1 MVWRFWSGAGDH
13 PDRQWAKRQAAEAQ
27 NHIFDRY
34 LSFFFIRIQY
44 LIAVYSLGERYG
56 LRIIPGRNSF
66 LVLPNNVSRST
77 AVGAILHPGGLAHS
91 LHSTSASWMTPS
103 ASDGLSLNTGRLS
116 TLAVSR
122 EETSFASAGNYGA
135 GGYGAGGYDES
146 AAHGEV
152 DFLLAISSDEKLLR
166 RLNEFDGAETVSTSG
181 KGTDAKWRLESEAA
195 VDVLKG
201 FAGVY

>member
-1 MVWRFWSGAGDH
+1 MGSEAGGGSAE
-13 PDRQWAKRQAAEAQ
+13 PYFRQV
-27 NHIFDRY
+27 
-34 LSFFFIRIQY
+34 LVVSSFFLCI
-44 LIAVYSLGERYG
+44 LIIIDFFYSSLGERYG

-77 AVGAILHPGGLAHS
+77 AVGAILHAGGPARLP
-91 LHSTSASWMTPS
+91 HSTRSSWMMPS
-103 ASDGLSLNTGRLS
+103 ASDMLSLGS
-116 TLAVSR
+116 GSFSPIAMSR
-122 EETSFASAGNYGA
+122 DETSFNGTNGYNN
-135 GGYGAGGYDES
+135 GGYGAGGYDEGGT
-146 AAHGEV
+146 HGEV

-166 RLNEFDGAETVSTSG
+166 RLNEFEGSETVSTSG

>member
-1 MVWRFWSGAGDH
+1 MVWRFWTGAGDH

-34 LSFFFIRIQY
+34 LPLLLFLSFL
-44 LIAVYSLGERYG
+44 LITSYSLGERYG

-77 AVGAILHPGGLAHS
+77 AVGAILHPGGPTRS
-91 LHSTSASWMTPS
+91 PNSINASWMMPS
-103 ASDGLSLNTGRLS
+103 TSEGLSLSTGRLS
-116 TLAVSR
+116 TIAMSR
-122 EETSFASAGNYGA
+122 DETSFAGAGGYGA
-135 GGYGAGGYDES
+135 DGYGAGGYDES
-146 AAHGEV
+146 TAHGEV

-166 RLNEFDGAETVSTSG
+166 RLNEFDGSETVSTSG

-195 VDVLKG
+195 VGVLKG